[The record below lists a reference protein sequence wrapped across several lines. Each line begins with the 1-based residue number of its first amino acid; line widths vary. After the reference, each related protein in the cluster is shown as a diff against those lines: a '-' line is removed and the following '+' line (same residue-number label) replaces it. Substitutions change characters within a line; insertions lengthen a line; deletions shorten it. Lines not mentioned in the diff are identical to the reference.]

1 MHESICTM
9 HLEKSTL
16 YVKGYVQ
23 WTELQLG
30 NLKGRIEASKE
41 QTCGLLHKENVLER
55 VVRARAIV
63 RRTPKRTCAYPH
75 LPRQKEQ

>member
-1 MHESICTM
+1 MHEAICAM

-23 WTELQLG
+23 WTKLQLG

-41 QTCGLLHKENVLER
+41 QTCGLLHKENILEG
-55 VVRARAIV
+55 VVQWEAGCRWSTI
-63 RRTPKRTCAYPH
+63 
-75 LPRQKEQ
+75 